1 MKSKLTTGILLLL
14 LIAFSSCVSNKKFKA
29 AQADNQK
36 LTSDLAT
43 CNTNL
48 TSTINADNAKIADL
62 NGQIATLKSQNAS
75 LSHDAAAYR
84 DLQADL
90 KARREAVNAAL
101 AEQGTSLEELRE
113 RLIAGLTQLAD
124 SGITVELREGL
135 LFVELP
141 EKLLFAQGSA
151 SLSKDAKNALN
162 PLASVLNN
170 YPRVEI
176 YVVGHTDTLK
186 IHTAKFEDNW
196 TLSTERANSIVRV
209 LRDKYSVDPHRLMAA
224 GRGKYG
230 PVAPNDTREG
240 RAQNR
245 RIQIIL
251 NPGLRK
257 LWEMA
262 NQ

>member
-1 MKSKLTTGILLLL
+1 MKSKLSIIILLALL
-14 LIAFSSCVSNKKFKA
+14 VGFSSCVSNKKFEA
-29 AQADNQK
+29 SQADNAK
-36 LTSDLAT
+36 LKTDLSSCNSSMAT
-43 CNTNL
+43 
-48 TSTINADNAKIADL
+48 ANAKIADL
-62 NGQIATLKSQNAS
+62 TTQNAG
-75 LSHDAAAYR
+75 LSNQNAALAHDAAAYR
-84 DLQADL
+84 QLQSDL
-90 KARREAVNAAL
+90 KARREQVNAAL

-113 RLIAGLTQLAD
+113 RLIAGLTQLND
-124 SGITVELREGL
+124 SGIDVEIREGL

-151 SLSKDAKNALN
+151 SLSKGSKKVLN
-162 PLASVLNN
+162 PLASILND

-196 TLSTERANSIVRV
+196 SLSTERANSVVRV
-209 LRDKYSVDPHRLMAA
+209 FKDYYSVDPHRLMAA
-224 GRGKYG
+224 GRSKY
-230 PVAPNDTREG
+230 APFASNDTMEG

-245 RIQIIL
+245 RIEIIL

-257 LWEMA
+257 LWDMA

>member
-1 MKSKLTTGILLLL
+1 MKSKLTTGLLLAL
-14 LIAFSSCVSNKKFKA
+14 LIVFSSCVSNKKFEA
-29 AQADNQK
+29 SQADNQK
-36 LTSDLAT
+36 LTADLST

-48 TSTINADNAKIADL
+48 TNTVNANNAKIADL
-62 NGQIATLKSQNAS
+62 NGQISSLKSQNAG
-75 LSHDAAAYR
+75 LAHDAAAYR

-101 AEQGTSLEELRE
+101 AEQGTSLEELKE

-124 SGITVELREGL
+124 SGIDIEIREGL
-135 LFVELP
+135 LFVDLP

-151 SLSKDAKNALN
+151 SLSKDAKKALN

-170 YPRVEI
+170 YPRVQI

-196 TLSTERANSIVRV
+196 TLSTERANSFVRV
-209 LRDKYSVDPHRLMAA
+209 LRDSYSVDPHRLMSA
-224 GRGKYG
+224 GRGKYM
-230 PVAPNDTREG
+230 PVAGNDTKEG
-240 RAQNR
+240 RAMNR
-245 RIQIIL
+245 RIEIIL

-257 LWEMA
+257 LWDMA